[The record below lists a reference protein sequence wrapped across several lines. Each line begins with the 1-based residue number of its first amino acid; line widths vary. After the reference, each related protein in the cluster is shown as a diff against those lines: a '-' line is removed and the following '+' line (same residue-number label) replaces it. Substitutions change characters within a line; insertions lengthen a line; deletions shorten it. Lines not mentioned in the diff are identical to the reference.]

1 MMMTMRLKR
10 VEERRGGRA
19 EVITGGRTEDR
30 TSTIEERRGTGVE
43 KVGRSYN
50 SQFCG
55 TEINKLR
62 LFSLF

>member
-1 MMMTMRLKR
+1 MMTMRIKR
-10 VEERRGGRA
+10 VEERR
-19 EVITGGRTEDR
+19 GGRTEDR